1 MMTNTKIITEN
12 GKQLIESLFE
22 THVKVAGKS
31 KTGTVRMTGEKLNGK
46 EKYKDD
52 YRVYTFT
59 YMLKMQKKYGF
70 KLGYGEEFIGVFA
83 GYLSLAVAELG
94 DRFPDFE
101 VYKRDKEVQ
110 NKTNKY
116 LKSHIWKSLY
126 MAANPDKFQTRNGNQ
141 NAFIDPE
148 GGKVESLD
156 ALKERSIENDS
167 YFELDDS
174 NRLHKI
180 DEDDYYQ
187 FNALVSHFLNNRTRI
202 LTNKQNQF
210 YSTMTEAYVPANHV
224 VTKKQAYAEAGY
236 TINKFNRYKGEI
248 LKRTLAD
255 FELYG
260 KNESLS
266 SDSRTKLHKVFKQYL
281 AVIDTKL
288 NTHLAPLNLSVILR
302 ENYEN
307 EEFEIVITKG
317 LTTED
322 KQNLVRTVKGKHF
335 ISNKVA
341 YKIANNIEEHLENNP
356 IQKVE
361 PSEVKSTYTEGI
373 FNDKQRGSD
382 DAYYTINAAG
392 VARAIKHGDV
402 EAEINEVKV
411 MKLEEVYA

>member
-1 MMTNTKIITEN
+1 MTNTKMITEN
-12 GKQLIESLFE
+12 GKKLIESLFE
-22 THVKVAGKS
+22 THIKVVSKS
-31 KTGTVRMTGEKLNGK
+31 KTGCIRMTGEKLNGK

-52 YRVYTFT
+52 YRVYFFT
-59 YMLKMQKKYGF
+59 YMLSMQKKYGF
-70 KLGYGEEFIGVFA
+70 KLGYGEEFVGEFA
-83 GYLSLAVAELG
+83 MALSIAVAELG
-94 DRFPDFE
+94 ERFPEFSE
-101 VYKRDKEVQ
+101 FKNYK
-110 NKTNKY
+110 KTQLETMKY
-116 LKSHIWKSLY
+116 LKQSIKKRLY
-126 MAANPDKFQTRNGNQ
+126 NAANPDMLQTRKGKQ
-141 NAFIDPE
+141 NVFIHSN
-148 GGKVESLD
+148 VASLD
-156 ALKERSIENDS
+156 ELKERSIENETS
-167 YFELDDS
+167 FELSDE

-202 LTNKQNQF
+202 LTNKQNQW
-210 YSTMTEAYVPANHV
+210 YEAMSEAHVPTNHV

-236 TINKFNRYKGEI
+236 TINQFNRYKGEI

-260 KNESLS
+260 KNESLT
-266 SDSRTKLHKVFKQYL
+266 SDSRTKLYKVFKQYL

-307 EEFEIVITKG
+307 EEFEIVVTKE
-317 LTTED
+317 LTIED

-341 YKIANNIEEHLENNP
+341 YKIAKNIEEHLENNP

-382 DAYYTINAAG
+382 TTHYTINAAG
-392 VARAIKHGDV
+392 VAVPAKFG
-402 EAEINEVKV
+402 
-411 MKLEEVYA
+411 EEVYA

>member
-1 MMTNTKIITEN
+1 MTNTKMITKN
-12 GKQLIESLFE
+12 GKKLIESLFE
-22 THVKVAGKS
+22 THIKVVSKS
-31 KTGTVRMTGEKLNGK
+31 KTGCIRMTGEKLNGK

-52 YRVYTFT
+52 YRVYFFT
-59 YMLKMQKKYGF
+59 YMLSMQKKYGF
-70 KLGYGEEFIGVFA
+70 KLGYGEEFVGEFA
-83 GYLSLAVAELG
+83 ASLSMAVAELA
-94 DRFPDFE
+94 DRFPEFG
-101 VYKRDKEVQ
+101 KFKE
-110 NKTNKY
+110 NKKIQLETMKY
-116 LKSHIWKSLY
+116 LKQSIKKSLY
-126 MAANPDKFQTRNGNQ
+126 MSMNPDMVQSRNGKQ
-141 NAFIDPE
+141 NVFIHNN
-148 GGKVESLD
+148 VASLD
-156 ALKERSIENDS
+156 ELKERSLENEG

-180 DEDDYYQ
+180 EEDEYYQ
-187 FNALVSHFLNNRTRI
+187 FTSVVAHFLNSRNRI
-202 LTNKQNQF
+202 LTNKQNQW
-210 YSTMTEAYVPANHV
+210 YEAMTEAYVPANHV
-224 VTKKQAYAEAGY
+224 VTKKQAYAEVDY
-236 TINKFNRYKGEI
+236 TINQFNRYKGEV

-382 DAYYTINAAG
+382 TTHYTINATG
-392 VARAIKHGDV
+392 VAVPAKFG
-402 EAEINEVKV
+402 
-411 MKLEEVYA
+411 EEVYA